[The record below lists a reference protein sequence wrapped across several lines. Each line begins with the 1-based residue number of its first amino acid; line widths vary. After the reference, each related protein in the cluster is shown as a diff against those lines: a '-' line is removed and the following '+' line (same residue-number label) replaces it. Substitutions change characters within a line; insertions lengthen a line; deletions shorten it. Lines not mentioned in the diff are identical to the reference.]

1 MNEVNRWQ
9 EAISSLPDKQFFNT
23 MRLYLGE
30 IKTPYNK
37 QRLIEQLAQFL
48 HQEKNISAILTLLD
62 ELDVKVLT
70 AISLI
75 PKSTQD
81 VLVDFFSTSYTFSEL
96 YSEIVNLKDRQ
107 LIFGE
112 VQEYTQKEYL
122 FINPLLKEK
131 LQDYLNINLIL
142 QDSQVTF
149 YSMEDIFQLTP
160 NFIASFISYIKVRGI
175 ACKADGIIKKND
187 KVRLAEIFPNRDNC
201 IQLLMNAFINLSLV
215 REGTKN
221 FSIDSARLQAFAQL
235 GEEQQ
240 VALLCAASVS
250 RFSKEGLKK
259 EAQLLLDCLSS
270 IPETGYTRETIL
282 RLAFLIGTYTEDGSA
297 IAKKSR
303 FSQMLEAARNS
314 AEADD
319 PQQNAN
325 LLDRMIDSAIEFGLL
340 KVLGKDENSNVIYVS
355 AVETQSPIPQDV
367 QPKVLNLDST
377 FTVTLMPGLN
387 LKNLLPFTSF
397 LMIKKSAVVTEFEIT
412 KQSASASFDEGWTP
426 DSIFELMARYS
437 AYEIPNNLK
446 VNISEWYTSYSSAML
461 YHGYILKV
469 ADSNITFA
477 ENNPNIKKY
486 IKEKLTDGIYLLNIP
501 ATADISAFMDESGL
515 DFLGNIK
522 QASSDTEFSN
532 YPLLRPGKSL
542 KMTDTTKQYQNIS
555 IASADKL
562 LKQLREVLASKDYD
576 ANKKES
582 LEHRIA
588 NRLILTETQLETAA
602 IRTEILEAEGMDF
615 SGKVHLI
622 EAACKEEDMMEFQL
636 PTPNGDGNFL
646 TLVGKPL
653 LVSKQPGEAICRVQ
667 IEPTHNIETILVS
680 RITHLRRL
688 RF

>member
-9 EAISSLPDKQFFNT
+9 EAISALPDKQFFNT

-48 HQEKNISAILTLLD
+48 HQEENLKAILTLLD
-62 ELDVKVLT
+62 EFDVKVLT

-75 PKSTQD
+75 PKTTQD
-81 VLVDFFSTSYTFSEL
+81 VLVDFFSNTYTFSEL
-96 YSEIVNLKDRQ
+96 YSEIINLKDRQ

-112 VQEYTQKEYL
+112 IQEYTQKEYL

-131 LQDYLNINLIL
+131 LQAYLNINLIL
-142 QDSQVTF
+142 QDSHVTF

-160 NFIASFISYIKVRGI
+160 NFIASFISYVKIHGI
-175 ACKADGIIKKND
+175 ACKADGTIKKND
-187 KVRLAEIFPNRDNC
+187 KVRLADIFPGRDNC

-215 REGTKN
+215 REGTRN
-221 FSIDSARLQAFAQL
+221 FSIDAPRLQAFAQL
-235 GEEQQ
+235 GEQQQ

-270 IPETGYTRETIL
+270 IPESGYTRQTIL

-297 IAKKSR
+297 LAKKSR

-314 AEADD
+314 AEGDD
-319 PQQNAN
+319 PQQNAD

-340 KVLGKDENSNVIYVS
+340 RALGKDDDANVIYVS
-355 AVETQSPIPQDV
+355 AVEPQQPVPEDF

-387 LKNLLPFTSF
+387 LKTLLPLTSF

-426 DSIFELMARYS
+426 DTIFETIEKYT

-469 ADSNITFA
+469 AESNISFA
-477 ENNPNIKKY
+477 ENNPNIKKH

-501 ATADISAFMDESGL
+501 ATADISAFIGESGL

-522 QASSDTEFSN
+522 EAGSDAEYCNF
-532 YPLLRPGKSL
+532 PLLRSGKSL
-542 KMTDTTKQYQNIS
+542 KMADSTKDYQKIS

-562 LKQLREVLASKDYD
+562 LKQLKDALAAKDYD
-576 ANKKES
+576 PNKKES
-582 LEHRIA
+582 LEHRIS
-588 NRLILTETQLETAA
+588 NRLILSETQLETAA
-602 IRTEILEAEGMDF
+602 IRTEILEADGMDF

-622 EAACKEEDMMEFQL
+622 DAAIKEEDMMELQL
-636 PTPNGDGNFL
+636 PTPNGDGNFI

-653 LVSKQPGEAICRVQ
+653 LISKQPGEAICRFQ
-667 IEPTHNIETILVS
+667 IEPQHNIETILVS